1 MKHQLFQITAFVSTA
16 IAFTTLRADEP
27 SLGTLVG
34 LAKTFYNT
42 AAGFVGST
50 TVTPHYALHHW
61 RRSWW
66 GTYRDQNWNQTYK
79 CDRSLVTGAYV
90 YTTDE
95 INWSTSGS
103 SEVHH
108 SNPFILNNL
117 AKWNYRCDRS
127 VANPDGTVS
136 TYLYNGLETFT
147 LAVWAGSVVK
157 TGFFPTSGPYEV
169 WIKQIRTPI
178 SGDCNPPV
186 GASSPYI
193 YATMIAETGTQ
204 FASPGYLNHDYN
216 WVPRVWIGGPWDY

>member
-1 MKHQLFQITAFVSTA
+1 MKHKLFQITAFVSTA

-108 SNPFILNNL
+108 GNPFILNNL